1 MGLKKALD
9 LILVL
14 AVTKEIMPMVE
25 RKGMGECADS
35 GQGYI
40 KKRL

>member
-9 LILVL
+9 LIVVL

-25 RKGMGECADS
+25 RKRIWEWADS